1 MTKAQSEHLA
11 GDLVAFKAGANNLDR
26 YFLSHGV
33 VIEVEGMVNESY
45 YYGGATGEYWY
56 YSVLT
61 FDGKVLR
68 VREDNL
74 QKYSNRLNKFRS
86 GCNSGYGELER
97 ERIEESHPLRSE
109 EHTSELQSLMRIS
122 YAVFCLKKKK

>member
-74 QKYSNRLNKFRS
+74 QKYSNRLNKLRS
-86 GCNSGYGELER
+86 G
-97 ERIEESHPLRSE
+97 RSE
-109 EHTSELQSLMRIS
+109 ENTSELQSPMRIS
-122 YAVFCLKKKK
+122 YAVFCYKKKQ

>member
-74 QKYSNRLNKFRS
+74 QKYSNRLKKIGRASCEGRS
-86 GCNSGYGELER
+86 VSVRVDIGGRRYN
-97 ERIEESHPLRSE
+97 
-109 EHTSELQSLMRIS
+109 
-122 YAVFCLKKKK
+122 KKKKKT

>member
-61 FDGKVLR
+61 FAGKVLR

-86 GCNSGYGELER
+86 GSNSGYGDLAR
-97 ERIEESHPLRSE
+97 ERIEASRPLVAAQQAMIKAA
-109 EHTSELQSLMRIS
+109 HTQMTARVRITII
-122 YAVFCLKKKK
+122 K